1 MGKEYELL
9 PIEPE
14 KRRGAEGPQ
23 THSTPKG
30 KAEPVASVLTEQMK
44 QLGSQELQKILS
56 VVQSELRSRQDT
68 SFSPVHKVSSILQ
81 TLLKDG
87 ALRTN
92 IPKLSAFSGE
102 RVKGE
107 VSFEQ

>member
-1 MGKEYELL
+1 
-9 PIEPE
+9 
-14 KRRGAEGPQ
+14 
-23 THSTPKG
+23 
-30 KAEPVASVLTEQMK
+30 MK

-68 SFSPVHKVSSILQ
+68 SFSPTHEVSSILQ

-92 IPKLSAFSGE
+92 IPKLSALVGKGLKERSPLSSG
-102 RVKGE
+102 VMNSKL
-107 VSFEQ
+107 

>member
-1 MGKEYELL
+1 MLKAHSPILL
-9 PIEPE
+9 P
-14 KRRGAEGPQ
+14 R
-23 THSTPKG
+23 G

-56 VVQSELRSRQDT
+56 VIQSEPRSRQDT
-68 SFSPVHKVSSILQ
+68 SFSPVHEVSSILQ

-92 IPKLSAFSGE
+92 IP
-102 RVKGE
+102 
-107 VSFEQ
+107 